1 MIAAPKIVLLILVA
15 FALWYAVRW
24 FNRAVPKAVRR
35 GPATGAARTAGS
47 APSQAV
53 VEDLV
58 SCRACGAYVA
68 ESARRCGK
76 AGCPL
81 PA

>member
-1 MIAAPKIVLLILVA
+1 MFVPTKLLFVILLI
-15 FALWYAVRW
+15 FAVWYALRW
-24 FNRAVPKAVRR
+24 FNRAPPKVVRR
-35 GPATGAARTAGS
+35 GPSPWTRSGPRQQPPRA
-47 APSQAV
+47 

-68 ESARRCGK
+68 ASARSCGK
-76 AGCPL
+76 AGCPR

>member
-1 MIAAPKIVLLILVA
+1 MIAVPKLVLIVLVA
-15 FALWYAVRW
+15 LAVWYALRW
-24 FNRAVPKAVRR
+24 FNRMAPNAVRR
-35 GPATGAARTAGS
+35 GPSPWTRS
-47 APSQAV
+47 ASREQPPRA

-68 ESARRCGK
+68 ASARSCGR
-76 AGCPL
+76 AGCPR